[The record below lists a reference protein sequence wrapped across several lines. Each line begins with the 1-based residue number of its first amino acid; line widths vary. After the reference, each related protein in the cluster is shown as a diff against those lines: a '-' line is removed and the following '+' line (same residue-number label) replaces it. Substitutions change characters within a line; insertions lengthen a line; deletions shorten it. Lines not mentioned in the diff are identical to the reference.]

1 MNNNEKTRFFLDKTG
16 FFAESAMI
24 FLVLAAVFRFFGCW
38 GMWENKGE
46 YVMLT
51 LLPIFCCLLLTL
63 CIILFGRKCFFLSV
77 IPVMLGVVFFVW
89 KALYYPSWVNT
100 VICVLYDLAVAV
112 IYTGTVFSWIPTK
125 WLLAPMFALPFLYR
139 VSVIDIP
146 ALSNK
151 AEPVLFSKGM
161 QELSILGILAGMFCI
176 AMALRKR
183 SAAAP
188 AEKKEKKEKKETETA
203 PAAQAEPAPA
213 APAAQTASAAP
224 AAAEPAPA
232 EKKPAS
238 EPTVIETTPEMSA
251 ILSDEPYTPVLTLN
265 PEPLTAESGDTEKTD
280 ENKNG

>member
-1 MNNNEKTRFFLDKTG
+1 MNNNEKTRFYLDKTG

-51 LLPIFCCLLLTL
+51 LLPIFCCLLMTL
-63 CIILFGRKCFFLSV
+63 CIIFFGRRCFFLSV

-100 VICVLYDLAVAV
+100 VICVLFDLAVAV
-112 IYTGTVFSWIPTK
+112 IYTGTVFGWIPTK
-125 WLLAPMFALPFLYR
+125 WLLVPMFALPFLYR

-151 AEPVLFSKGM
+151 AEPVLFSDGM
-161 QELSILGILAGMFCI
+161 QELSILGILAGMFCV
-176 AMALRKR
+176 AMALRR
-183 SAAAP
+183 RFAAAP
-188 AEKKEKKEKKETETA
+188 VEKKEKETA
-203 PAAQAEPAPA
+203 VAAQPESAPA
-213 APAAQTASAAP
+213 APAAQTAPAAP

-232 EKKPAS
+232 EKEPAS
-238 EPTVIETTPEMSA
+238 QPTVIGTTPEMSA
-251 ILSDEPYTPVLTLN
+251 ILSDEPYTPVLTLD
-265 PEPLTAESGDTEKTD
+265 PKPLETGSADAEKTD
-280 ENKNG
+280 GSKNG

>member
-1 MNNNEKTRFFLDKTG
+1 MNNNEKTRFYLDKTG

-51 LLPIFCCLLLTL
+51 LLPIFCCLLMTL
-63 CIILFGRKCFFLSV
+63 CIILFGRKGFFLSV
-77 IPVMLGVVFFVW
+77 IPVMLGMVFFIW

-100 VICVLYDLAVAV
+100 VICVVYNLAVAV
-112 IYTGTVFSWIPTK
+112 IYTGTVFGWIPTK
-125 WLLAPMFALPFLYR
+125 WLLVPMFALPFLYR

-151 AEPVLFSKGM
+151 AEPVLFSTGM
-161 QELSILGILAGMFCI
+161 QELSILGILAGMFCV

-183 SAAAP
+183 PAAAP
-188 AEKKEKKEKKETETA
+188 AEKKETA
-203 PAAQAEPAPA
+203 PAAQPEAAPA
-213 APAAQTASAAP
+213 APAAQSASAAP
-224 AAAEPAPA
+224 AAPAAVEPAPA
-232 EKKPAS
+232 EKEPAS
-238 EPTVIETTPEMSA
+238 QPTVIESTPAMNA

-265 PEPLTAESGDTEKTD
+265 PETASADVEKTD
-280 ENKNG
+280 ERKNG

>member
-1 MNNNEKTRFFLDKTG
+1 MNNNEKTRFYLDKTG

-38 GMWENKGE
+38 GMWENRGE

-51 LLPIFCCLLLTL
+51 LLPIFCCLLMTL
-63 CIILFGRKCFFLSV
+63 CIILFGRKGFFLSV

-100 VICVLYDLAVAV
+100 VICVLFDLAVAV
-112 IYTGTVFSWIPTK
+112 IYTGTVFGWIPTK

-151 AEPVLFSKGM
+151 AEPVLFSDGM
-161 QELSILGILAGMFCI
+161 QELSILGILAGMFCV
-176 AMALRKR
+176 AMALRR
-183 SAAAP
+183 RFAAAP
-188 AEKKEKKEKKETETA
+188 VEKKEKETA
-203 PAAQAEPAPA
+203 VAAQPESAPA
-213 APAAQTASAAP
+213 APAAQTAPAAP

-232 EKKPAS
+232 EKEPAS
-238 EPTVIETTPEMSA
+238 QPTVIGTTPEMSA
-251 ILSDEPYTPVLTLN
+251 ILSDEPYTPVLTLD
-265 PEPLTAESGDTEKTD
+265 PKPLETGSADAEKTD
-280 ENKNG
+280 ERKNG

>member
-1 MNNNEKTRFFLDKTG
+1 MNNNEKTRFYLDKTG

-51 LLPIFCCLLLTL
+51 LLPIFCCLLMTL
-63 CIILFGRKCFFLSV
+63 CIILFGRRCFFLSV

-100 VICVLYDLAVAV
+100 VICVVYNLAVAV
-112 IYTGTVFSWIPTK
+112 IYTGTVFGWIPTK
-125 WLLAPMFALPFLYR
+125 WLLVPMFALPFLYR

-151 AEPVLFSKGM
+151 AEPVLFSDGM
-161 QELSILGILAGMFCI
+161 QELSILGILAGMFCV
-176 AMALRKR
+176 AMALRR
-183 SAAAP
+183 RFAAAP
-188 AEKKEKKEKKETETA
+188 VEKKEKETA
-203 PAAQAEPAPA
+203 VAAQPESAPA
-213 APAAQTASAAP
+213 APAAQTAPAAP

-232 EKKPAS
+232 EKEPAS
-238 EPTVIETTPEMSA
+238 QPTVIGTTPEMSA
-251 ILSDEPYTPVLTLN
+251 ILSDEPYTPVLTLD
-265 PEPLTAESGDTEKTD
+265 PKPLETGSADAEKTD
-280 ENKNG
+280 ERKNG

>member
-1 MNNNEKTRFFLDKTG
+1 MNNNEKTRFYLDKTG

-51 LLPIFCCLLLTL
+51 LLPIFCCLLMTL
-63 CIILFGRKCFFLSV
+63 CIILFGRKGFFLSV
-77 IPVMLGVVFFVW
+77 IPVMLGMVFFIW

-100 VICVLYDLAVAV
+100 VICVVYNLAVAV
-112 IYTGTVFSWIPTK
+112 IYTGTVFGWIPTK
-125 WLLAPMFALPFLYR
+125 WLLVPMFALPFLYR

-151 AEPVLFSKGM
+151 AEPVLFSTGM
-161 QELSILGILAGMFCI
+161 QELSILGILAGMFCV

-183 SAAAP
+183 PAAAP
-188 AEKKEKKEKKETETA
+188 VEKKEKETA
-203 PAAQAEPAPA
+203 VAAQPESAPA
-213 APAAQTASAAP
+213 APAAQTAPAAP

-232 EKKPAS
+232 EKEPAS
-238 EPTVIETTPEMSA
+238 QPTVIGTTPEMSA
-251 ILSDEPYTPVLTLN
+251 ILSDEPYTPVLTLD
-265 PEPLTAESGDTEKTD
+265 PKPLETGSADAEKTD
-280 ENKNG
+280 EKKNG

>member
-1 MNNNEKTRFFLDKTG
+1 MNNNEKTRFYLDKTG

-51 LLPIFCCLLLTL
+51 LLPIFCCLLMTL
-63 CIILFGRKCFFLSV
+63 CIILFGRKGFFLSV
-77 IPVMLGVVFFVW
+77 IPVMLGMVFFIW

-100 VICVLYDLAVAV
+100 VICVVYNLAVAV
-112 IYTGTVFSWIPTK
+112 IYTGTVFGWIPTK
-125 WLLAPMFALPFLYR
+125 WLLVPMFALPFLYR

-151 AEPVLFSKGM
+151 AEPVLFSTGM
-161 QELSILGILAGMFCI
+161 QELSILGILAGMFCV

-183 SAAAP
+183 PAAAP
-188 AEKKEKKEKKETETA
+188 AEKKETA
-203 PAAQAEPAPA
+203 PAAQPEAAPA
-213 APAAQTASAAP
+213 APAAQSASAAP
-224 AAAEPAPA
+224 AAPAAAELAPA
-232 EKKPAS
+232 EKEPAS
-238 EPTVIETTPEMSA
+238 QPTVIESTPAMNA

-265 PEPLTAESGDTEKTD
+265 PETASADAEKTD
-280 ENKNG
+280 ERKNG

>member
-1 MNNNEKTRFFLDKTG
+1 MNNNEKTRFYLDKTG

-51 LLPIFCCLLLTL
+51 LLPIFCCLLMTL
-63 CIILFGRKCFFLSV
+63 CIILFGRKGFFLSV
-77 IPVMLGVVFFVW
+77 IPVMLGMVFFIW

-100 VICVLYDLAVAV
+100 VICVVYNLAVAV
-112 IYTGTVFSWIPTK
+112 IYTGTVFGWIPTK
-125 WLLAPMFALPFLYR
+125 WLLVPMFALPFLYR

-151 AEPVLFSKGM
+151 AEPVLFSTGM
-161 QELSILGILAGMFCI
+161 QELSILGILAGMFCV

-183 SAAAP
+183 PAAAP
-188 AEKKEKKEKKETETA
+188 VEKKEKETA
-203 PAAQAEPAPA
+203 VAAQPESAPA
-213 APAAQTASAAP
+213 APAAQTAPAAP

-232 EKKPAS
+232 EKEPAS
-238 EPTVIETTPEMSA
+238 QPTVIGTTPEMSA
-251 ILSDEPYTPVLTLN
+251 ILSDEPYTPVLTLD
-265 PEPLTAESGDTEKTD
+265 PKPLETGSADAEKTD
-280 ENKNG
+280 ERKNG

>member
-1 MNNNEKTRFFLDKTG
+1 MNNNEKTRFYLDKTG

-51 LLPIFCCLLLTL
+51 LLPIFCCLLMTL
-63 CIILFGRKCFFLSV
+63 CIILFGRKGFFLSV
-77 IPVMLGVVFFVW
+77 IPVMLGMVFFIW

-100 VICVLYDLAVAV
+100 VICVVYNLAVAV
-112 IYTGTVFSWIPTK
+112 IYTGTVFGWIPTK
-125 WLLAPMFALPFLYR
+125 WLLVPMFALPFLYR

-151 AEPVLFSKGM
+151 AEPVLFSTGM
-161 QELSILGILAGMFCI
+161 QELSILGILAGMFCV

-183 SAAAP
+183 PAAAP
-188 AEKKEKKEKKETETA
+188 AEKKETA
-203 PAAQAEPAPA
+203 PAAQPEAAPA
-213 APAAQTASAAP
+213 APAAQSASAAPAAP

-232 EKKPAS
+232 EKEPAS
-238 EPTVIETTPEMSA
+238 QPTVIESTPAMNA

-265 PEPLTAESGDTEKTD
+265 PETASADAEKTD
-280 ENKNG
+280 ERKNG

>member
-1 MNNNEKTRFFLDKTG
+1 MNNNEKIRFYLDKTG

-51 LLPIFCCLLLTL
+51 LLPIFCCLLMTL
-63 CIILFGRKCFFLSV
+63 CIILFGRKGFFLSV
-77 IPVMLGVVFFVW
+77 IPVMLGVVFFIW
-89 KALYYPSWVNT
+89 KALYYPSWVNM
-100 VICVLYDLAVAV
+100 VICVVYNLAVAV
-112 IYTGTVFSWIPTK
+112 IYTGTVFGWIPTK
-125 WLLAPMFALPFLYR
+125 WLLVPMFALPFLYR

-151 AEPVLFSKGM
+151 AEPVLFSTGM
-161 QELSILGILAGMFCI
+161 QELSILGILAGMFCV

-183 SAAAP
+183 PAAAP
-188 AEKKEKKEKKETETA
+188 AEKKETA
-203 PAAQAEPAPA
+203 PAAQSEAAPA
-213 APAAQTASAAP
+213 APAAQSASAAPAAP

-232 EKKPAS
+232 EKEPAS
-238 EPTVIETTPEMSA
+238 QPTVIESTPAMNA

-265 PEPLTAESGDTEKTD
+265 PETASADAEKTD
-280 ENKNG
+280 ERKNG

>member
-1 MNNNEKTRFFLDKTG
+1 MNNNEKTRFYLDKTG

-51 LLPIFCCLLLTL
+51 LLPIFCCLLMTL
-63 CIILFGRKCFFLSV
+63 CIILFGRKGFFLSV
-77 IPVMLGVVFFVW
+77 IPVMLGMVFFIW

-100 VICVLYDLAVAV
+100 VICVVYNLAVAV
-112 IYTGTVFSWIPTK
+112 IYTGTVFGWIPTK
-125 WLLAPMFALPFLYR
+125 WLLVPMFALPFLYR

-161 QELSILGILAGMFCI
+161 QELSILGILAGMFCV
-176 AMALRKR
+176 AMALRR
-183 SAAAP
+183 RFAAAP
-188 AEKKEKKEKKETETA
+188 VEKKEKETA
-203 PAAQAEPAPA
+203 VAAQPESAPA
-213 APAAQTASAAP
+213 APAAQTAPAAP

-232 EKKPAS
+232 EKEPAS
-238 EPTVIETTPEMSA
+238 QPTVIGTTPEMSA
-251 ILSDEPYTPVLTLN
+251 ILSDEPYTPVLTLD
-265 PEPLTAESGDTEKTD
+265 PKPLETGSADAEKTD
-280 ENKNG
+280 GSKNG

>member
-1 MNNNEKTRFFLDKTG
+1 MNNNEKIRFYLDKTG

-51 LLPIFCCLLLTL
+51 LLPIFCCLLMTL
-63 CIILFGRKCFFLSV
+63 CIILFGRKGFFLSV

-89 KALYYPSWVNT
+89 KALYYPSWLNT
-100 VICVLYDLAVAV
+100 VICVVYNLAVAV
-112 IYTGTVFSWIPTK
+112 IYTGTVFGWIPTK
-125 WLLAPMFALPFLYR
+125 WLLVPMFALPFLYR

-151 AEPVLFSKGM
+151 AEPVLFSTGM
-161 QELSILGILAGMFCI
+161 QELSILGILAGMFC
-176 AMALRKR
+176 AVMALRKR
-183 SAAAP
+183 PAAAP
-188 AEKKEKKEKKETETA
+188 AEKKETA
-203 PAAQAEPAPA
+203 PAAQSEAAPA
-213 APAAQTASAAP
+213 APAAQSASAAPAAP

-232 EKKPAS
+232 EKEPAS
-238 EPTVIETTPEMSA
+238 QPTVIESTPAMNA

-265 PEPLTAESGDTEKTD
+265 PETASADAEKTD
-280 ENKNG
+280 ERKNG

>member
-1 MNNNEKTRFFLDKTG
+1 MNNNEKTRFYLDKTG

-51 LLPIFCCLLLTL
+51 LLPIFCCLLMTL
-63 CIILFGRKCFFLSV
+63 CIILFGRRCFFLSV

-100 VICVLYDLAVAV
+100 VICVLFDLAVAV
-112 IYTGTVFSWIPTK
+112 IYTGTVFGWIPTK
-125 WLLAPMFALPFLYR
+125 WLLVPMFALPFLYR

-151 AEPVLFSKGM
+151 AEPVLFSDGM
-161 QELSILGILAGMFCI
+161 QELSILGILAGMFCV
-176 AMALRKR
+176 AMALRR
-183 SAAAP
+183 RFAAAP
-188 AEKKEKKEKKETETA
+188 VEKKEKETA
-203 PAAQAEPAPA
+203 VAAQPESAPA
-213 APAAQTASAAP
+213 APAAQTVPAAP

-232 EKKPAS
+232 EKEPAS
-238 EPTVIETTPEMSA
+238 QPTVIGTTPEMSA
-251 ILSDEPYTPVLTLN
+251 ILSDEPYTPVLTLD
-265 PEPLTAESGDTEKTD
+265 PKPLETGSADAEKTD
-280 ENKNG
+280 EKKNG

>member
-1 MNNNEKTRFFLDKTG
+1 MNNNEKTRFYLDKTG

-51 LLPIFCCLLLTL
+51 LLPIFCCLLMTL
-63 CIILFGRKCFFLSV
+63 CIIFFGRRCFFLSV

-100 VICVLYDLAVAV
+100 VICVVYNLAVAV
-112 IYTGTVFSWIPTK
+112 IYTGTVFGWIPTK
-125 WLLAPMFALPFLYR
+125 WLLVPMFALPFLYR

-151 AEPVLFSKGM
+151 AEPVLFSTGM
-161 QELSILGILAGMFCI
+161 QELSILGILAGMFCV

-183 SAAAP
+183 PAAAP
-188 AEKKEKKEKKETETA
+188 VEKKEKETA
-203 PAAQAEPAPA
+203 VAAQPESAPA
-213 APAAQTASAAP
+213 APAAQTAPAAP

-232 EKKPAS
+232 EKEPAS
-238 EPTVIETTPEMSA
+238 QPTVIGTTPEMSA
-251 ILSDEPYTPVLTLN
+251 ILSDEPYTPVLTLD
-265 PEPLTAESGDTEKTD
+265 PKPLETGSADAEKTD
-280 ENKNG
+280 ERKNG

>member
-1 MNNNEKTRFFLDKTG
+1 MNNNEKTRFYLDKTG

-38 GMWENKGE
+38 GMWENRGE

-51 LLPIFCCLLLTL
+51 LLPIFCCLLMTL
-63 CIILFGRKCFFLSV
+63 CIIFFGRRCFFLSV

-100 VICVLYDLAVAV
+100 VICVLFDLAVAV
-112 IYTGTVFSWIPTK
+112 IYTGTVFGWIPTK
-125 WLLAPMFALPFLYR
+125 WLLVPMFALPFLYR

-151 AEPVLFSKGM
+151 AEPVLFSDGM
-161 QELSILGILAGMFCI
+161 QELSILGILAGMFCV

-183 SAAAP
+183 PAAAP
-188 AEKKEKKEKKETETA
+188 VEKKEKETA
-203 PAAQAEPAPA
+203 VAAQPESAPA
-213 APAAQTASAAP
+213 APAAQTAPAAP

-232 EKKPAS
+232 EKEPAS
-238 EPTVIETTPEMSA
+238 QPTVIGTTPEMSA
-251 ILSDEPYTPVLTLN
+251 ILSDEPYTPVLTLD
-265 PEPLTAESGDTEKTD
+265 PKPLETGSADAEKTD
-280 ENKNG
+280 ERKNG

>member
-1 MNNNEKTRFFLDKTG
+1 MNNNEKTRFYLDKTG

-51 LLPIFCCLLLTL
+51 LLPIFCCLLMTL
-63 CIILFGRKCFFLSV
+63 CIILFGRKGFFLSV
-77 IPVMLGVVFFVW
+77 IPVMLGMVFFIW

-100 VICVLYDLAVAV
+100 VICVVYNLAVAV
-112 IYTGTVFSWIPTK
+112 IYTGTVFGWIPTK
-125 WLLAPMFALPFLYR
+125 WLLVPMFALPFLYR

-151 AEPVLFSKGM
+151 AEPVLFSTGM
-161 QELSILGILAGMFCI
+161 QELSILGILAGMFCV

-183 SAAAP
+183 PAAAP
-188 AEKKEKKEKKETETA
+188 AEKKETA
-203 PAAQAEPAPA
+203 PAAQPEAAPA
-213 APAAQTASAAP
+213 APAVQSASAAPAAP

-232 EKKPAS
+232 EKEPAS
-238 EPTVIETTPEMSA
+238 QPTVIESTPAMNA

-265 PEPLTAESGDTEKTD
+265 PETASADAEKTD
-280 ENKNG
+280 ERKNG

>member
-1 MNNNEKTRFFLDKTG
+1 MNNNEKTRFYLDKTG

-24 FLVLAAVFRFFGCW
+24 FLMLAAVFRFFGCW
-38 GMWENKGE
+38 GMWENRGE

-100 VICVLYDLAVAV
+100 VICVLFDLAVAV
-112 IYTGTVFSWIPTK
+112 IYTGTVFGWIPTK

-139 VSVIDIP
+139 VSMIDIP

-183 SAAAP
+183 PAAAP
-188 AEKKEKKEKKETETA
+188 AEKKEKKEKETA
-203 PAAQAEPAPA
+203 PAAQPEPAPT
-213 APAAQTASAAP
+213 APAAHTASAVP
-224 AAAEPAPA
+224 AAAASAPA
-232 EKKPAS
+232 EKEPAS
-238 EPTVIETTPEMSA
+238 QPTMIGTTPEMSA
-251 ILSDEPYTPVLTLN
+251 ILSDEPYTPVLTLD
-265 PEPLTAESGDTEKTD
+265 PKPLETGSADAEKTD
-280 ENKNG
+280 ERKNG

>member
-1 MNNNEKTRFFLDKTG
+1 MNNNEKIRFYLDKTG

-51 LLPIFCCLLLTL
+51 LLPIFCCLLMTL
-63 CIILFGRKCFFLSV
+63 CIILFGRKGFFLSV

-100 VICVLYDLAVAV
+100 VICVVYNLAVAV
-112 IYTGTVFSWIPTK
+112 IYTGTVFGWIPTK
-125 WLLAPMFALPFLYR
+125 WLLVPMFALPFLYR

-151 AEPVLFSKGM
+151 AEPVLFSTGM
-161 QELSILGILAGMFCI
+161 QELSILGILAGMFCT

-183 SAAAP
+183 PAAAP
-188 AEKKEKKEKKETETA
+188 AEKKETA
-203 PAAQAEPAPA
+203 PAAQSEAAPA
-213 APAAQTASAAP
+213 APAAQSASAAPAAP

-232 EKKPAS
+232 EKEPAS
-238 EPTVIETTPEMSA
+238 QPTVIESTPAMNA

-265 PEPLTAESGDTEKTD
+265 PETASADAEKTD
-280 ENKNG
+280 ERKNG

>member
-1 MNNNEKTRFFLDKTG
+1 MNNNEKTRFYLDKTG

-24 FLVLAAVFRFFGCW
+24 FLMLAAVFRFFGCW
-38 GMWENKGE
+38 GMWENRGE

-100 VICVLYDLAVAV
+100 VICVLFDLAVAV
-112 IYTGTVFSWIPTK
+112 IYTGTVFGWIPTK

-139 VSVIDIP
+139 VSMIDIP

-183 SAAAP
+183 PAAAP
-188 AEKKEKKEKKETETA
+188 AEKKEKKEKETA
-203 PAAQAEPAPA
+203 PAAQPEPAPT
-213 APAAQTASAAP
+213 APAAHTASAVP
-224 AAAEPAPA
+224 AAAASAPA
-232 EKKPAS
+232 EKEPAS
-238 EPTVIETTPEMSA
+238 QPTMIGTTPEMSA
-251 ILSDEPYTPVLTLN
+251 ILSDEPYTPVLTLD
-265 PEPLTAESGDTEKTD
+265 PKPLETGSADAEKTD
-280 ENKNG
+280 ESKNG

>member
-1 MNNNEKTRFFLDKTG
+1 MNNNEKTRFYLDKTG

-51 LLPIFCCLLLTL
+51 LLPIFCCLLMTL
-63 CIILFGRKCFFLSV
+63 CIILFGRKGFFLSV
-77 IPVMLGVVFFVW
+77 IPVMLGMVFFIW

-100 VICVLYDLAVAV
+100 VICVVYNLAVAV
-112 IYTGTVFSWIPTK
+112 IYTGTVFGWIPTK
-125 WLLAPMFALPFLYR
+125 WLLVPMFALPFLYR

-151 AEPVLFSKGM
+151 AEPVLFSTGM
-161 QELSILGILAGMFCI
+161 QELSILGILAGMFCV

-183 SAAAP
+183 PAAAP
-188 AEKKEKKEKKETETA
+188 AEKKETA
-203 PAAQAEPAPA
+203 PAAQPEAAPA
-213 APAAQTASAAP
+213 APAAQIASAAPAAP

-232 EKKPAS
+232 EKEPAS
-238 EPTVIETTPEMSA
+238 QPTVIESTPAMNA

-265 PEPLTAESGDTEKTD
+265 PETASADAEKTD
-280 ENKNG
+280 ERKNG